1 MNERNIF
8 EKKVMSLE
16 IVGKMFKLLPEQS
29 GTSARGEWKKREF
42 VIETKEQFP
51 KKVCISCWN
60 ERVDDLKDIAIGQEL
75 KVSINLESREYNE
88 KWYTDARAWKIETG
102 SGGSG
107 DTGVSES
114 SGDDNGFGT
123 TVTENGNDE
132 FQDDLPF

>member
-1 MNERNIF
+1 
-8 EKKVMSLE
+8 MSLE

-29 GTSARGEWKKREF
+29 GTSTRGEWKKREF
-42 VIETKEQFP
+42 VLETKEQFP

-88 KWYTDARAWKIETG
+88 KWYTDARAWKIE
-102 SGGSG
+102 SG
-107 DTGVSES
+107 TTSES
-114 SGDDNGFGT
+114 NESSNESSNDNNNDFGN
-123 TVTENGNDE
+123 TVTESGNDE

>member
-1 MNERNIF
+1 MIQGNIF

-29 GTSARGEWKKREF
+29 GTSTRGEWKKREF

-60 ERVDDLKDIAIGQEL
+60 ERVDDLKNIAIGQEL

-88 KWYTDARAWKIETG
+88 KWYTDARAWKIEVSAEGTG
-102 SGGSG
+102 PS
-107 DTGVSES
+107 TG
-114 SGDDNGFGT
+114 GDDEGFGT
-123 TVTENGNDE
+123 TVTETDPE
-132 FQDDLPF
+132 SFQDDLPF

>member
-1 MNERNIF
+1 
-8 EKKVMSLE
+8 MSLE

-29 GTSARGEWKKREF
+29 GTSTRGDWKKREF

-60 ERVDDLKDIAIGQEL
+60 ERVDDLKNIAVGQDL

-102 SGGSG
+102 SGSNEPSG
-107 DTGVSES
+107 DENDGE
-114 SGDDNGFGT
+114 DFGNKVAET
-123 TVTENGNDE
+123 GNDE